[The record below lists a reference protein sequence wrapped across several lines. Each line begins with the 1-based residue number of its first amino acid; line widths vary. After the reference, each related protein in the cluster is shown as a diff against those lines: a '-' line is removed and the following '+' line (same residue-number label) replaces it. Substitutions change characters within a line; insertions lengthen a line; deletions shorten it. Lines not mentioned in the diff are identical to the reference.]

1 MDAKILNK
9 WAELIGNERAKIV
22 FDLFFDKKIGLD
34 FPNLAQGD
42 LTHIKKSI
50 IAELEEVG
58 TILME
63 LDGNILSHDEILN
76 MVDLLANDLIS
87 RNMPDAFVKEISAML
102 LDEERL
108 GKELDEELIYI
119 KDVLDRIHRPE
130 EEIE

>member
-9 WAELIGNERAKIV
+9 WAELIGHERAKIV
-22 FDLFFDKKIGLD
+22 FDFFFDKKIDLD

-42 LTHIKKSI
+42 LTHIKKGI

-58 TILME
+58 TILIE
-63 LDGNILSHDEILN
+63 LDGNILTPDEIIK
-76 MVDLLANDLIS
+76 MIDLLASDLIS

-108 GKELDEELIYI
+108 GKELDEELKYI
-119 KDVLDRIHRPE
+119 QGVLNSIHRPE

>member
-22 FDLFFDKKIGLD
+22 FDFFFDKKIDLD

-87 RNMPDAFVKEISAML
+87 MNMPDAFVKEISAML
-102 LDEERL
+102 LDEERQ
-108 GKELDEELIYI
+108 GKELDEELKYI
-119 KDVLDRIHRPE
+119 HAVLNSIHRPE

>member
-1 MDAKILNK
+1 MLNK

-22 FDLFFDKKIGLD
+22 FDFFFDKKIGLD